1 MHQTLKSLTLPDR
14 GAQTPALGP
23 DYLSLEELFR
33 IFTGFLYRQYPVIG
47 VAFLLIMALAAV
59 YLFTT
64 PPSFT
69 AFAKLMIDS
78 RKVQPF
84 QQQMVGDISP
94 ESWSVDSQVEVLQS
108 ENVALAV
115 IKELHLTED
124 PEFVA
129 PDDGLF
135 STIKGLVLNP
145 STIMGLVL
153 NPFGSSEGQPSEF
166 ALNRAAIGR
175 LQSHLII
182 GRAGL
187 TYVINIGFRSHNPQ
201 RAAQV
206 ANAVAEAY
214 IVDQLEA
221 KYQATRRTGTWMR
234 DRIKELRD
242 QATNAE
248 RGVVDF
254 KAKNNIVAAGDRLMN
269 EQQLSELNSSLI
281 QARAQTAEAKAKLD
295 RIDEILRS
303 GVEVPDATVTD
314 SLRNEVINKLRS
326 QYLDYSR
333 KAAEYSAKY
342 GSSHLA
348 VANLRSQMREIRKV
362 IFDELGRIAQ
372 TYRSDY
378 EIAKARDGSVSKSLA
393 DIVSVSQT
401 ANQAQ
406 IALRELE
413 SSAHSYRALHDNF
426 LQRHMESV
434 QQQSFPITEA
444 RLITTATPPMGPSNP
459 RTMFVLMVAAAGG
472 VIVGSGLGLLRDIAD
487 RVFRTSDQV
496 ASILHTD
503 CIAVVPKVKGP
514 VTLQPCQ
521 PGIDYAGLEHRIIKR
536 DQSLFWAVID
546 APISRFAESIRAIK
560 VAADLNGSVNGSKV
574 LAFTAS
580 LPNEGKSTTAMAL
593 AQSIA
598 NVGGRVVVLDA
609 DLRNPGLS
617 RKLIPEAKVGLLEVL
632 ANRVRLEDALC
643 VDPDTRLAFLPAV
656 VNERMAHSSEVLAS
670 AGTKILL
677 ERLRL
682 SYKYIIIDL
691 PPLAPVVDVRG
702 MTHLVDSFVFV
713 IEWGRTKID
722 VVERALRMAPG
733 VYDNLLGVV
742 LNKADLNLLGRYES
756 HCRDYFYNRH
766 YEPYGYVD

>member
-1 MHQTLKSLTLPDR
+1 MHQTLKVPTLPDR
-14 GAQTPALGP
+14 GAQTAAPGP

-69 AFAKLMIDS
+69 AVAKLMIDS

-84 QQQMVGDISP
+84 QQQMIGDISP

-115 IKELHLTED
+115 IKGLHLTED

-129 PDDGLF
+129 PNDGLF

-145 STIMGLVL
+145 LVL

-166 ALNRAAIGR
+166 ALIRAAIGR
-175 LQSHLII
+175 LQSHLKIS
-182 GRAGL
+182 RAGL
-187 TYVINIGFRSHNPQ
+187 TYVMNIGFRSHNPQ
-201 RAAQV
+201 QAAHV

-214 IVDQLEA
+214 INDQLDA
-221 KYQATRRTGTWMR
+221 KYQATRRAGDWMR

-242 QATNAE
+242 QSTNAE
-248 RGVVDF
+248 RAVVDF
-254 KAKNNIVAAGDRLMN
+254 KAKNNIVAAGGRLMN
-269 EQQLSELNSSLI
+269 EQQLSELNTSLI

-295 RIDEILRS
+295 RIEEILRS
-303 GVEVPDATVTD
+303 GGEVPDATVTD
-314 SLRNEVINKLRS
+314 SLGNQVITKLRS

-342 GSSHLA
+342 GSSHLS
-348 VANLRSQMREIRKV
+348 VANLHSQMREIRKV

-372 TYRSDY
+372 TYQSDY
-378 EIAKARDGSVSKSLA
+378 EIAKAREGSISKSLA

-406 IALRELE
+406 VSLRELE

-426 LQRHMESV
+426 LQRNMESV

-444 RLITTATPPMGPSNP
+444 RLITTATPPMAPSNP
-459 RTMFVLMVAAAGG
+459 RTMLVLMVAAAGG

-514 VTLQPCQ
+514 VTLRPCQ
-521 PGIDYAGLEHRIIKR
+521 PRIDYAGLEHRIIKR

-546 APISRFAESIRAIK
+546 SPLSHFAESIRAIK
-560 VAADLNGSVNGSKV
+560 IAADLDRSVKGGKV

-580 LPNEGKSTTAMAL
+580 LPNEGKSTAAMAL

-598 NVGGRVVVLDA
+598 SVGGRVLLLDA
-609 DLRNPGLS
+609 DLRNPGLT
-617 RKLIPEAKVGLLEVL
+617 RKLIPEARVGLLEVL
-632 ANRVRLEDALC
+632 ANEVKIEDALC
-643 VDPDTRLAFLPAV
+643 VDPDTRLVFLPAV
-656 VNERMAHSSEVLAS
+656 VNERIPHSSEVLACES
-670 AGTKILL
+670 TRILF
-677 ERLRL
+677 ERLRQA
-682 SYKYIIIDL
+682 YEYIIVDL
-691 PPLAPVVDVRG
+691 PPLAPVVDVRA
-702 MTHLVDSFVFV
+702 MTHLIDSFVFV

-722 VVERALRMAPG
+722 VAEHALRMAPG

-756 HCRDYFYNRH
+756 HRRQYYDNRH
-766 YEPYGYVD
+766 YSRYGYVD

>member
-1 MHQTLKSLTLPDR
+1 MDQAFKVLTLPDR
-14 GAQTPALGP
+14 GAQTAAPGP
-23 DYLSLEELFR
+23 HYISLEEMLQ
-33 IFTGFLYRQYPVIG
+33 IFTGFLHRQYPVIG

-69 AFAKLMIDS
+69 AVAKLMIDS

-84 QQQMVGDISP
+84 QQQMIGDISP

-115 IKELHLTED
+115 IKGLHLTED

-129 PDDGLF
+129 PNDGLF

-145 STIMGLVL
+145 LVL

-166 ALNRAAIGR
+166 ALIRAAIGR
-175 LQSHLII
+175 LQSHLKIS
-182 GRAGL
+182 RAGL
-187 TYVINIGFRSHNPQ
+187 TYVMNIGFRSHNPQ

-214 IVDQLEA
+214 INDQLDA
-221 KYQATRRTGTWMR
+221 KYQATRRAGDWMR

-242 QATNAE
+242 QSTNAE
-248 RGVVDF
+248 RAVVDF
-254 KAKNNIVAAGDRLMN
+254 KAKNNIVAAGGRLMN
-269 EQQLSELNSSLI
+269 EQQLSELNTSLI

-295 RIDEILRS
+295 RIEEILRS
-303 GVEVPDATVTD
+303 GGEVPDATVTD
-314 SLRNEVINKLRS
+314 SLRNEVITKLRS

-342 GSSHLA
+342 GSSHLS
-348 VANLRSQMREIRKV
+348 VANLHSQMREIRKV

-372 TYRSDY
+372 TYQSDY
-378 EIAKARDGSVSKSLA
+378 EIAKAREGSISKSLA

-406 IALRELE
+406 VSLRELE

-426 LQRHMESV
+426 LQRNMESV

-444 RLITTATPPMGPSNP
+444 RLITTATPPMAPSNP
-459 RTMFVLMVAAAGG
+459 RTMLVLMVAAAGG

-514 VTLQPCQ
+514 VTLRPCQ
-521 PGIDYAGLEHRIIKR
+521 PRIDYAGLEHRIIKR
-536 DQSLFWAVID
+536 DQSMFWAVID

-560 VAADLNGSVNGSKV
+560 IAADLNGAVNGSNV

-580 LPNEGKSTTAMAL
+580 LPNEGKSTIAMAL

-598 NVGGRVVVLDA
+598 DVGGRVVVLDA

-670 AGTKILL
+670 ADTKILL
-677 ERLRL
+677 EQLRL
-682 SYKYIIIDL
+682 SYQYIIIDL

-722 VVERALRMAPG
+722 VVERALRTAPG

-756 HCRDYFYNRH
+756 HCRDYIYNRH
-766 YEPYGYVD
+766 YERYGYVD

>member
-69 AFAKLMIDS
+69 AAAKLMIDS

-84 QQQMVGDISP
+84 QQQMIGDISP

-135 STIKGLVLNP
+135 SRIKEW
-145 STIMGLVL
+145 VL
-153 NPFGSSEGQPSEF
+153 NPFGSSDEQPSEF
-166 ALNRAAIGR
+166 ALTRAAIWR

-182 GRAGL
+182 SRVGL

-248 RGVVDF
+248 RAVVDF
-254 KAKNNIVAAGDRLMN
+254 KAKNNIVAAGGRLMN
-269 EQQLSELNSSLI
+269 EQQLSELNTSLI

-295 RIDEILRS
+295 RIEEILRS

-314 SLRNEVINKLRS
+314 SLRKEVITKLRS

-333 KAAEYSAKY
+333 
-342 GSSHLA
+342 
-348 VANLRSQMREIRKV
+348 
-362 IFDELGRIAQ
+362 
-372 TYRSDY
+372 
-378 EIAKARDGSVSKSLA
+378 
-393 DIVSVSQT
+393 
-401 ANQAQ
+401 
-406 IALRELE
+406 
-413 SSAHSYRALHDNF
+413 
-426 LQRHMESV
+426 
-434 QQQSFPITEA
+434 
-444 RLITTATPPMGPSNP
+444 
-459 RTMFVLMVAAAGG
+459 
-472 VIVGSGLGLLRDIAD
+472 
-487 RVFRTSDQV
+487 
-496 ASILHTD
+496 
-503 CIAVVPKVKGP
+503 
-514 VTLQPCQ
+514 
-521 PGIDYAGLEHRIIKR
+521 
-536 DQSLFWAVID
+536 
-546 APISRFAESIRAIK
+546 
-560 VAADLNGSVNGSKV
+560 
-574 LAFTAS
+574 
-580 LPNEGKSTTAMAL
+580 
-593 AQSIA
+593 
-598 NVGGRVVVLDA
+598 
-609 DLRNPGLS
+609 
-617 RKLIPEAKVGLLEVL
+617 
-632 ANRVRLEDALC
+632 
-643 VDPDTRLAFLPAV
+643 
-656 VNERMAHSSEVLAS
+656 
-670 AGTKILL
+670 
-677 ERLRL
+677 
-682 SYKYIIIDL
+682 
-691 PPLAPVVDVRG
+691 
-702 MTHLVDSFVFV
+702 
-713 IEWGRTKID
+713 
-722 VVERALRMAPG
+722 
-733 VYDNLLGVV
+733 
-742 LNKADLNLLGRYES
+742 
-756 HCRDYFYNRH
+756 
-766 YEPYGYVD
+766 

>member
-1 MHQTLKSLTLPDR
+1 
-14 GAQTPALGP
+14 
-23 DYLSLEELFR
+23 
-33 IFTGFLYRQYPVIG
+33 
-47 VAFLLIMALAAV
+47 
-59 YLFTT
+59 
-64 PPSFT
+64 
-69 AFAKLMIDS
+69 MIDS

-84 QQQMVGDISP
+84 QQQMIGDISP

-115 IKELHLTED
+115 IKGLHLTED

-129 PDDGLF
+129 PNDGLF

-145 STIMGLVL
+145 LVL

-166 ALNRAAIGR
+166 ALIRAAIGR
-175 LQSHLII
+175 LQSHLKIS
-182 GRAGL
+182 RAGL
-187 TYVINIGFRSHNPQ
+187 TYVMNIGFRSHNPQ
-201 RAAQV
+201 QAAHV

-214 IVDQLEA
+214 INDQLDA
-221 KYQATRRTGTWMR
+221 KYQATRRAGDWMR

-242 QATNAE
+242 QSTNAE
-248 RGVVDF
+248 RAVVDF
-254 KAKNNIVAAGDRLMN
+254 KAKNNIVAAGGRLMN
-269 EQQLSELNSSLI
+269 EQQLSELNTSLI

-295 RIDEILRS
+295 RIEEILRS
-303 GVEVPDATVTD
+303 GGEVPDATVTD
-314 SLRNEVINKLRS
+314 SLGNQVITKLRS

-342 GSSHLA
+342 GSSHLS
-348 VANLRSQMREIRKV
+348 VANLHSQMREIRKV

-372 TYRSDY
+372 TYQSDY
-378 EIAKARDGSVSKSLA
+378 EIAKAREGSISKSLA

-406 IALRELE
+406 VSLRELE

-426 LQRHMESV
+426 LQRNMESV

-444 RLITTATPPMGPSNP
+444 RLITTATPPMAPSNP
-459 RTMFVLMVAAAGG
+459 RTMLVLMVAAAGG

-514 VTLQPCQ
+514 VTLRPCQ
-521 PGIDYAGLEHRIIKR
+521 PRIDYAGLEHRIIKR
-536 DQSLFWAVID
+536 DQSMFWAVID

-560 VAADLNGSVNGSKV
+560 IAADLNGAVNGSKV

-580 LPNEGKSTTAMAL
+580 LPNEGKSTIAMAL

-598 NVGGRVVVLDA
+598 DVGGRVVVLDA

-670 AGTKILL
+670 ADTKILL

-682 SYKYIIIDL
+682 SYQYIIIDL
-691 PPLAPVVDVRG
+691 PPLAPVVDVRA

-756 HCRDYFYNRH
+756 HCRDYFFNQH
-766 YEPYGYVD
+766 YERYGYVD

>member
-1 MHQTLKSLTLPDR
+1 MHQTLKAPTLPDL
-14 GAQTPALGP
+14 GAQTPAPGP
-23 DYLSLEELFR
+23 DYISLGELLR

-69 AFAKLMIDS
+69 AVAKLMIDSS

-84 QQQMVGDISP
+84 QQMIGDISP

-124 PEFVA
+124 LDFVA
-129 PDDGLF
+129 PNDGLF
-135 STIKGLVLNP
+135 STIKGF
-145 STIMGLVL
+145 ML

-166 ALNRAAIGR
+166 ALTRAAIGR
-175 LQSHLII
+175 LQSHLFIS
-182 GRAGL
+182 RAGL
-187 TYVINIGFRSHNPQ
+187 TYVMNIGFRSHNPR

-214 IVDQLEA
+214 INDQLDA
-221 KYQATRRTGTWMR
+221 KYQATRRAGDWMR

-242 QATNAE
+242 QSTNAD
-248 RGVVDF
+248 RAVVDF
-254 KAKNNIVAAGDRLMN
+254 KVKNNIVAAGGRLMN
-269 EQQLSELNSSLI
+269 EQQLSELNTSLI

-295 RIDEILRS
+295 RIEEILRS

-314 SLRNEVINKLRS
+314 SLRNEVITKLRS

-372 TYRSDY
+372 TYQSDY
-378 EIAKARDGSVSKSLA
+378 EIAKARDESISRSL
-393 DIVSVSQT
+393 DGIVAVSQT

-413 SSAHSYRALHDNF
+413 SSAQSYRSLHDNF
-426 LQRHMESV
+426 LQRYMESV

-496 ASILHTD
+496 ASILHAD

-514 VTLQPCQ
+514 VTLRPCQ
-521 PGIDYAGLEHRIIKR
+521 PRIDYAGLEHRIIKR

-546 APISRFAESIRAIK
+546 APISRFAESMRAIK
-560 VAADLNGSVNGSKV
+560 IAADLNGSVNGSKV

-580 LPNEGKSTTAMAL
+580 LPNEGKSTAAMAL

-656 VNERMAHSSEVLAS
+656 VNERIAYSSEVLAS
-670 AGTKILL
+670 AGTKILF
-677 ERLRL
+677 ERLRQ

-691 PPLAPVVDVRG
+691 PPLAPVVDVRA

-722 VVERALRMAPG
+722 VVERALTTAPG

>member
-1 MHQTLKSLTLPDR
+1 MDQAFKVLTLPDR
-14 GAQTPALGP
+14 GAQTPASGP
-23 DYLSLEELFR
+23 HYISLEEMLQ
-33 IFTGFLYRQYPVIG
+33 IFTGFLHRQYPVIG

-69 AFAKLMIDS
+69 AVAKLMIDS

-84 QQQMVGDISP
+84 QQQMIGDISP

-124 PEFVA
+124 PDFVA
-129 PDDGLF
+129 PNDGLF
-135 STIKGLVLNP
+135 STIKGWVLNP
-145 STIMGLVL
+145 LVL

-166 ALNRAAIGR
+166 ALTRAAIGR
-175 LQSHLII
+175 LQSHLFIS
-182 GRAGL
+182 RAGL
-187 TYVINIGFRSHNPQ
+187 TYVMNIGFRSHNPQ

-214 IVDQLEA
+214 INDQLDA
-221 KYQATRRTGTWMR
+221 KYQATRRAGDWMR

-242 QATNAE
+242 QSTNAD
-248 RGVVDF
+248 RAVVDF
-254 KAKNNIVAAGDRLMN
+254 KVKNNIVAAGGRLMN
-269 EQQLSELNSSLI
+269 EQQLSELNTSLI
-281 QARAQTAEAKAKLD
+281 QARAQTAETKAKLD

-303 GVEVPDATVTD
+303 NVEVPDATVTD

-326 QYLDYSR
+326 QYLDYTR
-333 KAAEYSAKY
+333 KEAEFSAKY

-348 VANLRSQMREIRKV
+348 VANLRNQMRETRKV

-378 EIAKARDGSVSKSLA
+378 EIAKARDESISKSLT
-393 DIVSVSQT
+393 DLVSVSQA

-406 IALRELE
+406 ISLRDLE
-413 SSAHSYRALHDNF
+413 SSAQTYRALHDNF
-426 LQRHMESV
+426 LQRYMESV

-444 RLITTATPPMGPSNP
+444 RLITTATPPLSRSNP
-459 RTMFVLMVAAAGG
+459 RIKLILVVAAAGG
-472 VIVGSGLGLLRDIAD
+472 VIVGSGLGLLREIAD

-496 ASILHTD
+496 AGILHTD
-503 CIAVVPKVKGP
+503 CIAMLPKVKGQ
-514 VTLQPCQ
+514 VTSRSRRPRT
-521 PGIDYAGLEHRIIKR
+521 DYGGMEHRIIKR
-536 DQSLFWAVID
+536 DQSLFWTVID
-546 APISRFAESIRAIK
+546 SPLSRFAESIRAIK
-560 VAADLNGSVNGSKV
+560 IAADLHRSVKGSKV

-598 NVGGRVVVLDA
+598 SVGGRVLLLDA
-609 DLRNPGLS
+609 DLRNPGLT

-632 ANRVRLEDALC
+632 ANEVKIEDALC
-643 VDPDTRLAFLPAV
+643 VDPDTRLVFLPAV
-656 VNERMAHSSEVLAS
+656 VNERMAHSSEVLACES
-670 AGTKILL
+670 TRILF
-677 ERLRL
+677 ERLRQA
-682 SYKYIIIDL
+682 YDYIIVDL
-691 PPLAPVVDVRG
+691 SPLAPVVDVRA

-722 VVERALRMAPG
+722 VAEHALRMAPG

-742 LNKADLNLLGRYES
+742 LNKADLNLVGRYES
-756 HCRDYFYNRH
+756 HRRQFYDNRH
-766 YEPYGYVD
+766 YSRYGYVD

>member
-1 MHQTLKSLTLPDR
+1 MLQTFKTLTLPYR
-14 GAQTPALGP
+14 GAQTPAPGP
-23 DYLSLEELFR
+23 DYTSLEELFR
-33 IFTGFLYRQYPVIG
+33 IFTGFLHRQYPVIIA
-47 VAFLLIMALAAV
+47 AFLLVVTLAAV

-64 PPSFT
+64 PSSFT

-78 RKVQPF
+78 RKVQLF
-84 QQQMVGDISP
+84 QQQSVLGDSP
-94 ESWSVDSQVEVLQS
+94 PDPWSVDSQVEVLLS

-115 IKELHLTED
+115 IKDLHLTED
-124 PEFVA
+124 SEFVA
-129 PDDGLF
+129 PNDGLF
-135 STIKGLVLNP
+135 STIKGW
-145 STIMGLVL
+145 VL
-153 NPFGSSEGQPSEF
+153 NPFGSSEEQPSEL
-166 ALNRAAIGR
+166 ALTLAARGR

-182 GRAGL
+182 GRSGL
-187 TYVINIGFRSHNPQ
+187 TYIITIGFRSHSPQ

-214 IVDQLEA
+214 INDQLEA
-221 KYQATRRTGTWMR
+221 KYQATRRAGDWMR

-242 QATNAE
+242 QSTNAA
-248 RGVVDF
+248 RAVVDF
-254 KAKNNIVAAGDRLMN
+254 KEKNNIVAAGGRLMN
-269 EQQLSELNSSLI
+269 EQQLSELNTSLI

-303 GVEVPDATVTD
+303 NVEVPDATVTD

-333 KAAEYSAKY
+333 KEAEYSVKY

-378 EIAKARDGSVSKSLA
+378 EIAKAREESISKSLT
-393 DIVSVSQT
+393 DLVSVSQT

-406 IALRELE
+406 VSLRDLE
-413 SSAHSYRALHDNF
+413 SSAQTYRALHDNF
-426 LQRHMESV
+426 LQRYMESV

-444 RLITTATPPMGPSNP
+444 RLITTATPPLWPSNP
-459 RTMFVLMVAAAGG
+459 RIKLILVVAAAGG
-472 VIVGSGLGLLRDIAD
+472 VIVGAGLGLLREIAD

-503 CIAVVPKVKGP
+503 CIAMLPKVKGQ
-514 VTLQPCQ
+514 VTSRSRQPRT
-521 PGIDYAGLEHRIIKR
+521 DYGGLKHRIIKR

-546 APISRFAESIRAIK
+546 SPLSRFAESIRAIK
-560 VAADLNGSVNGSKV
+560 VAADLHRSVKGSKV

-598 NVGGRVVVLDA
+598 SVGGSVLLLDA

-617 RKLIPEAKVGLLEVL
+617 RKLIPEARVGLLEVL
-632 ANRVRLEDALC
+632 ANEVKIEDALC
-643 VDPDTRLAFLPAV
+643 VDPDTRLVFLPAV
-656 VNERMAHSSEVLAS
+656 VNERMAHSSEVLACES
-670 AGTKILL
+670 MRILF
-677 ERLRL
+677 ERLRQA
-682 SYKYIIIDL
+682 YDYIIVDL
-691 PPLAPVVDVRG
+691 SPLAPVVDVRA

-713 IEWGRTKID
+713 IEWGRTRID
-722 VVERALRMAPG
+722 VVEHALRMAPG

-742 LNKADLNLLGRYES
+742 LNKADLNLVGRYES
-756 HCRDYFYNRH
+756 HRRQYYDNHH
-766 YEPYGYVD
+766 YSRYGYVD